1 MRVSL
6 FIKGA
11 VIASLLLVPW
21 MLAPSVLAEDQPA
34 GTGTPAQM
42 ETQTGATVEK
52 ADIQQNL
59 PDIRDLSKWN
69 EVRMK
74 VPEGGEFI
82 HFRTKELKMP
92 DRSDVESARN
102 QDLNSSTSF

>member
-1 MRVSL
+1 MRVIRS
-6 FIKGA
+6 A

-21 MLAPSVLAEDQPA
+21 ILAPSVRAEDQPL

-42 ETQTGATVEK
+42 ETQKGTTVER
-52 ADIQQNL
+52 ADIQPNL

-69 EVRMK
+69 ETHMK

-82 HFRTKELKMP
+82 HFRTKELRVP
-92 DRSDVESARN
+92 DLSDVEISRD
-102 QDLNSSTSF
+102 QDLKSATSF

>member
-6 FIKGA
+6 FIKST

-21 MLAPSVLAEDQPA
+21 VFAPSVVAEDQPA
-34 GTGTPAQM
+34 GPGTPAQM
-42 ETQTGATVEK
+42 ETQMGTTVEK

-69 EVRMK
+69 EVHMK

-82 HFRTKELKMP
+82 HFRTKELRTP
-92 DRSDVESARN
+92 DSSDVEMARD
-102 QDLNSSTSF
+102 QDLRSATSF